1 MGKGLKTLFIFGL
14 IKKLFV
20 YIFKFLYIIIK
31 FLNLQLAVLVAL
43 IGLLL
48 YITGKLEGG
57 ALATI
62 FYILLVLSLFYAI
75 IKTIQSILFPKSKKE
90 KNNRKV
96 EIVDTKETTTQTTVP
111 PVPPTQTAVPPT
123 QTAVP
128 PIAPPTDAKYPQY
141 FVVKQNPKYIM
152 AEFSDRYELYEK
164 TAHGLVKVRT
174 DPKS

>member
-31 FLNLQLAVLVAL
+31 FLNLQLAVLVGL

-90 KNNRKV
+90 KNTRKV

-111 PVPPTQTAVPPT
+111 PVSPVPPT